1 MPDLKQQ
8 LQEYV
13 EANIERIDA
22 DDVRETVSR
31 PHTASPSRPSLRPA
45 WAFVLGAAVVLILG
59 GMTWL
64 LRAEPSLNDAVS
76 QPETPIIDDDAAPQ
90 PETPI
95 IGDDWNPIL
104 STIKAGQPPPAATCP
119 PGSNPNAPG
128 LVDQSR
134 PRGAIWSNQAAA
146 FDQHAGRIV
155 YIDEPGHTWT
165 FDVCTNTW
173 SEMNPTFLKEDNSFW
188 SAPYEFSGQLVYDVD
203 SDRTIAFTPDYLA
216 VYDADTNTWTQRS
229 QPPEYSAGVPGS
241 GVIYDPASGLVVV
254 QTHTLGLVAYDVD
267 SDTWTPIGK
276 TGDGPYPPFLVG
288 YTPETDRLILLDGF
302 NAEGTIMD
310 PRTGHTEDLRAPD
323 GGIFA
328 GFGRLKYATSTG
340 GPYVLD
346 DKGDICRLH
355 PTALEWDCINLAGG
369 PESDP
374 GRAGLLGAVVGDS
387 INNRIVLIYGYGSGF
402 NGERF
407 YDVNAIWAIDFQ
419 TNEWTQLI
427 SATGTITHESEE

>member
-22 DDVRETVSR
+22 DDVRETVSQ
-31 PHTASPSRPSLRPA
+31 PGTGSPSRPSLRPA
-45 WAFVLGAAVVLILG
+45 WAFVLGAAVVLFLG
-59 GMTWL
+59 GVTWL
-64 LRAEPSLNDAVS
+64 LRAEPSLNDAAS
-76 QPETPIIDDDAAPQ
+76 HPETRV
-90 PETPI
+90 
-95 IGDDWNPIL
+95 IGDEWNPIL
-104 STIKAGQPPPAATCP
+104 STARAGQPSPAATCP
-119 PGSNPNAPG
+119 PGSDPNALG
-128 LVDQSR
+128 VVDQSR
-134 PRGAIWSNQAAA
+134 PWGATWSNQVAV

-155 YIDEPGHTWT
+155 YIDEAAATWT

-173 SEMNPTFLKEDNSFW
+173 SEMNPRFIPEDSSYWPDPNGW
-188 SAPYEFSGQLVYDVD
+188 SGQLVYDVD
-203 SDRTIAFTPDYLA
+203 SDRTISFTRGYLA
-216 VYDADTNTWTQRS
+216 VYDANTNTWRQRS
-229 QPPEYSAGVPGS
+229 QPPEYDSASPGR
-241 GVIYDPASGLVVV
+241 GVIYDPTSGLVVV
-254 QTHTLGLVAYDVD
+254 QTQSSGLVAYDVD
-267 SDTWTPIGK
+267 TDTWTPIGK
-276 TGDGPYPPFLVG
+276 AGDGQNSPFLVG

-387 INNRIVLIYGYGSGF
+387 INNRIVLIYGYGPGF

-419 TNEWTQLI
+419 TKEWTQLL
-427 SATGTITHESEE
+427 SATGTMTHEEQ